1 MTPASRPFSLQD
13 IQKACLPVIEARLGQ
28 FFDRMKAEGFGCN
41 AEMSRYHFASGGK
54 RLRALVPCWVYAAY
68 GQDPLAAVPLGCAL
82 ELIHNATLVHDDL
95 QDRDT
100 VRRGMPTV
108 WVKHS
113 EPQAINCGDALF
125 FFAEEMLFELEVSP
139 DRFKQ
144 VMRRISRG
152 TLQVIEGQAQE
163 FLMKDEAMPSLDRYF
178 EVVRG
183 KTAALIA
190 TAIVSAL
197 DALGAR
203 EQLGERFCERVAEAA
218 MDAGVLFQIQDDL
231 LDIYGEKQRDRKA
244 TDIAEGKVSALVA
257 CLNGKASASEKA
269 LVSEVLC
276 TPREQTSDQQIAQ
289 VIGLF
294 EKYDIRGVLVQK
306 LREIQRAVRDDAELR
321 AHPGIQELMI
331 ELNERFL
338 DPIRHLMT

>member
-1 MTPASRPFSLQD
+1 LPAIESRFG
-13 IQKACLPVIEARLGQ
+13 R
-28 FFDRMKAEGFGCN
+28 FFDRMSAEGYACN
-41 AEMSRYHFASGGK
+41 AEMSRYHFMSGGK
-54 RLRALVPCWVYAAY
+54 RLRALMPCWVYAAY
-68 GQDPLAAVPLGCAL
+68 GRDPLAAVPLGCAL
-82 ELIHNATLVHDDL
+82 ELVHNATLVHDDL

-125 FFAEEMLFELEVSP
+125 FFAEEMLFELDVAP

-144 VMRRISRG
+144 VMRRVSRG

-163 FLMKDEAMPSLDRYF
+163 FLMKDEAMPSLERYF
-178 EVVRG
+178 GVVRG
-183 KTAALIA
+183 KTAALIS

-203 EQLGERFCERVAEAA
+203 EELGERFCERVAGAA

-257 CLNGKASASEKA
+257 CLNGKATAPEKA

-276 TPREQTSDQQIAQ
+276 TPRERTSDEQIEQ
-289 VIGLF
+289 VIALF
-294 EKYDIRGVLVQK
+294 EKYDVRGALLQL
-306 LREIQRAVRDDAELR
+306 LREIQRSVREDVELQT
-321 AHPGIQELMI
+321 HPGIQGFLV

-338 DPIRHLMT
+338 DPIRHLLA